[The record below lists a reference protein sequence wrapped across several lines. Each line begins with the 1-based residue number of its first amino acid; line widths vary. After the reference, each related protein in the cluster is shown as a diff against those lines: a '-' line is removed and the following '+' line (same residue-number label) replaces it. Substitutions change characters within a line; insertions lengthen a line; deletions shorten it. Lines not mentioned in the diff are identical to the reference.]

1 METFHIYAIVNLIT
15 QDAYVGCTT
24 QMQRRIN
31 GHRHHLRNG
40 AHYSVALQK
49 AWNRDGEEAF
59 QFSVL
64 ATLEGVDQQTALRT
78 EGVWIAKIGTY
89 NEMGQDETGRRQWSD
104 EMRDNMS
111 RHTARRWADPEL
123 RKPLAAALAGGNGY
137 FKGMKS
143 KKSQEQHAEHSDHMK
158 ALWADP
164 KKSRKLKQ
172 RQRARWKDPEAKE
185 RQAEKMRAYH
195 ARRRALET

>member
-24 QMQRRIN
+24 QMQRRVN
-31 GHRHHLRNG
+31 GHRHHLRSG
-40 AHYSVALQK
+40 AHSNAALQA
-49 AWNRDGEEAF
+49 AWNRDGEDAF
-59 QFSVL
+59 QFSVV

-89 NEMGQDETGRRQWSD
+89 NEMGQDEMGRRQWSD
-104 EMRDNMS
+104 EMRENMS

-123 RKPLAAALAGGNGY
+123 RKPLAAGLASGNGY
-137 FKGMKS
+137 VRGMKS
-143 KKSQEQHAEHSDHMK
+143 KKSPEQHAEHSTKLK
-158 ALWADP
+158 AAWADP
-164 KKSRKLKQ
+164 EKRQKLKA
-172 RQRARWKDPEAKE
+172 RQESRWNDPAAKE